1 MAALSTNSV
10 PDLDLLKELAEDADN
25 SRALAI
31 QRQFSLEKLLPL
43 PPRKLQQ
50 GLAI

>member
-10 PDLDLLKELAEDADN
+10 PDPALLKELAEDADN
-25 SRALAI
+25 RAAAI
-31 QRQFSLEKLLPL
+31 QRQLSPENLLPR
-43 PPRKLQQ
+43 PSRNLQQ